1 MRERQQPEGGV
12 SVKAKVKS
20 WGDVPFQALDILPA
34 DFVVQDVSHL
44 ICRDFLACGTFVN
57 TIEWISIALS

>member
-1 MRERQQPEGGV
+1 M
-12 SVKAKVKS
+12 KAKVKS

-57 TIEWISIALS
+57 TIEWISIALSL